1 MTDKKRTKKSLLET
15 LNVLEKCNF
24 KNICLKDY
32 FLGVVFQGKIDQV
45 IKYAKI
51 NYDDEETRGI
61 IVYQL
66 KFPFAIIEV
75 GI

>member
-1 MTDKKRTKKSLLET
+1 MTEKKRTKKSLLET
-15 LNVLEKCNF
+15 LKVLEKCNF
-24 KNICLKDY
+24 KTICLKDY
-32 FLGVVFQGKIDQV
+32 FLGVVFQGKIEEV
-45 IKYAKI
+45 IKYTKS

-66 KFPFAIIEV
+66 KFPSATIEV

>member
-1 MTDKKRTKKSLLET
+1 MTEKKRTKKSLIET
-15 LNVLEKCNF
+15 LNVLVQCNF
-24 KNICLKDY
+24 KTICLKDY
-32 FLGVVFQGKIDQV
+32 FLGIVFQGKIKDV
-45 IKYAKI
+45 IKYVKS

>member
-1 MTDKKRTKKSLLET
+1 MNERKRTKKSLIET
-15 LNVLEKCNF
+15 LNVLVKCNF
-24 KNICLKDY
+24 KTICLKDY

-45 IKYAKI
+45 LKYAKI

-61 IVYQL
+61 IIYQL
-66 KFPFAIIEV
+66 NFPSAIIEV

>member
-15 LNVLEKCNF
+15 LIILDKCNF
-24 KNICLKDY
+24 KTICLKDY
-32 FLGVVFQGKIDQV
+32 FLGVVFQAKIDRV

-61 IVYQL
+61 IIYQL
-66 KFPFAIIEV
+66 KFPSATIEV

>member
-15 LNVLEKCNF
+15 LIILEKCNF
-24 KNICLKDY
+24 KTISLKDY

-61 IVYQL
+61 IIYQL
-66 KFPFAIIEV
+66 KFPTAIIEV

>member
-1 MTDKKRTKKSLLET
+1 MNDKKRTKKTLLET
-15 LNVLEKCNF
+15 LIILDKCNF
-24 KNICLKDY
+24 KTICLKDY
-32 FLGVVFQGKIDQV
+32 FLGVIFQGKIDQV

-66 KFPFAIIEV
+66 KFPSATIEV

>member
-1 MTDKKRTKKSLLET
+1 MTDKKRTKKSLFET
-15 LNVLEKCNF
+15 LNILEKCNF
-24 KNICLKDY
+24 KTICLKDY
-32 FLGVVFQGKIDQV
+32 FLGIVFQGKIEEV
-45 IKYAKI
+45 IKYAKS

-66 KFPFAIIEV
+66 NFPKAIIEV

>member
-1 MTDKKRTKKSLLET
+1 MNEKKRTKKSLLET

-32 FLGVVFQGKIDQV
+32 FLGVVFRGNIKEV
-45 IKYAKI
+45 IKYAKS
-51 NYDDEETRGI
+51 NYNDEETRGI

-75 GI
+75 GV

>member
-15 LNVLEKCNF
+15 LNVLVKCNF
-24 KNICLKDY
+24 KTICLKDY

-61 IVYQL
+61 IIYQL
-66 KFPFAIIEV
+66 KFPTAIIEV

>member
-1 MTDKKRTKKSLLET
+1 MNEKKRTKKSLLET

-24 KNICLKDY
+24 KTICLKDY
-32 FLGVVFQGKIDQV
+32 FLGIVFQGKIEEV
-45 IKYAKI
+45 IKYAKS

-66 KFPFAIIEV
+66 KFPSATIEV

>member
-1 MTDKKRTKKSLLET
+1 MNERKRTKKTLLET
-15 LNVLEKCNF
+15 LIILEKCNF
-24 KNICLKDY
+24 KTICLKDY
-32 FLGVVFQGKIDQV
+32 FLGVVFRGNIKEV

-66 KFPFAIIEV
+66 KFPCATIEV